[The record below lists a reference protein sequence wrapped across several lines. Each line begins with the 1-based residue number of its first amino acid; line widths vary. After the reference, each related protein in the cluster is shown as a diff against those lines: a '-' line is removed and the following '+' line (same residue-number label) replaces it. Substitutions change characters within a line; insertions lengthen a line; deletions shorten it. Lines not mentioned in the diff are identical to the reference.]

1 VHSAQWGRVGLFS
14 ACVEK
19 EKMLFDLDQ
28 KYLDIRDE
36 AIALAAAVEPLAVEA
51 DAMSTVHEGVH
62 KMLADSGLW
71 TLMVPARW
79 GGRFVAV
86 DPLAVSIV
94 REVLMGTSAH
104 LDSLFA
110 LQGIGSFGLARAGSD
125 ALRDHWLPK
134 VASGEVLAGLGL
146 TEQDA
151 GSDLKNIVTEVR
163 SDGDRLVL
171 NGNKSFISNGGAAGF
186 YCVLAREHAG
196 LSLFLVPADAPGLAI
211 TPTPEIIAP
220 HILAELAFNDVEVDE
235 TNRIGES
242 GHGLEHVLATL
253 AVFRVSVAGASIGL
267 AEAAL
272 KEAAR
277 HADTRVQFGRPLA
290 KLGAV
295 ADMLGSSWAE
305 LEAARLLTYKAGDAA
320 RIDPAASLHLSSMAK
335 LVASETAGRIT
346 DRAVQIS
353 GRFGLVRDSKL
364 ERLYRQARPMRVY
377 EGSSEIL
384 RLGISKELVSRVSA
398 AGTDSAT
405 LGVVR

>member
-1 VHSAQWGRVGLFS
+1 MVF
-14 ACVEK
+14 E
-19 EKMLFDLDQ
+19 LDQ

-36 AIALAAAVEPLAVEA
+36 AIALATAAEPLAVEA

-62 KMLADSGLW
+62 KLLAGSGLW

-79 GGRFVAV
+79 GGRFDAV
-86 DPLAVSIV
+86 DPLAVSV
-94 REVLMGTSAH
+94 AREVLMGTSAH

-146 TEQDA
+146 TERDA

-163 SDGDRLVL
+163 QDGRRLML

-186 YCVLAREHAG
+186 YCVLAREGQG
-196 LSLFLVPADAPGLAI
+196 LSLFLVPAGTPGLEI

-220 HILAELAFNDVEVDE
+220 HILADLDFDNVEVDE
-235 TNRIGES
+235 ANRIGDI
-242 GHGLEHVLATL
+242 GKGLDHVLATL

-267 AEAAL
+267 AQAAL
-272 KEAAR
+272 NEAAR
-277 HADTRVQFGRPLA
+277 HAGTRIQFGRPLA
-290 KLGAV
+290 RLGAV
-295 ADMLGSSWAE
+295 ADMLGASWAE
-305 LEAARLLTYKAGDAA
+305 LEAARLLTYKAADAA
-320 RIDPAASLHLSSMAK
+320 RVDPAASLHLSSMAK

-384 RLGISKELVSRVSA
+384 RLGISKALVSQVLADDGSTA
-398 AGTDSAT
+398 AGRVTP
-405 LGVVR
+405 

>member
-1 VHSAQWGRVGLFS
+1 MAF
-14 ACVEK
+14 E
-19 EKMLFDLDQ
+19 LDQ
-28 KYLDIRDE
+28 NYLALRDE
-36 AIALAAAVEPLAVEA
+36 AIEVAAAAEPFAVEA
-51 DAMSTVHEGVH
+51 DAMSTVHEGMRKV
-62 KMLADSGLW
+62 LADSGLW
-71 TLMVPARW
+71 TLTVPARW
-79 GGRFVAV
+79 GGRFDAV
-86 DPLAVSIV
+86 DPLAVCIV

-125 ALRDHWLPK
+125 RLRDRWLPK

-151 GSDLKNIVTEVR
+151 GSDLKNIVTEVHR
-163 SDGDRLVL
+163 DGERLVL
-171 NGNKSFISNGGAAGF
+171 TGNKSFISNGGAAGF
-186 YCVLAREHAG
+186 YCVLAREDDG
-196 LSLFLVPADAPGLAI
+196 LSLFLVPAEAPGLTV

-220 HILAELAFNDVEVDE
+220 HVLAELAFDNVEVYDDH
-235 TNRIGES
+235 RIGEV
-242 GHGLEHVLATL
+242 GRGLDHVLATL

-267 AEAAL
+267 AQAAL
-272 KEAAR
+272 NEAAR
-277 HADTRVQFGRPLA
+277 HAGTRVQFGRPLA

-295 ADMLGSSWAE
+295 ADMLGASWAE
-305 LEAARLLTYKAGDAA
+305 LEAARLLTYKAADMA
-320 RIDPAASLHLSSMAK
+320 RVDPAASLHFSSMAK

-384 RLGISKELVSRVSA
+384 RLGISKALVGNVLTETSA
-398 AGTDSAT
+398 VTGQERT
-405 LGVVR
+405 RR